1 MKSCT
6 GDALTDFIGKSC
18 VTASIY
24 EAGYLLNEFIWK
36 GIKLVMLPELET
48 INAAYKGMGFIVN
61 FLTDNDK
68 KIEQMSKLAAT
79 VIVESLLN
87 QVYSD
92 TINEFLTGIQAD
104 EEENIRL
111 AQNYLAAVDLGYGA
125 LL

>member
-1 MKSCT
+1 
-6 GDALTDFIGKSC
+6 
-18 VTASIY
+18 
-24 EAGYLLNEFIWK
+24 
-36 GIKLVMLPELET
+36 MLPELET
-48 INAAYKGMGFIVN
+48 IHAAYKGMGFIVN

-92 TINEFLTGIQAD
+92 TKNEFLTGIQAD

-111 AQNYLAAVDLGYGA
+111 AQNSLAAVDLGYGA

>member
-1 MKSCT
+1 
-6 GDALTDFIGKSC
+6 
-18 VTASIY
+18 
-24 EAGYLLNEFIWK
+24 
-36 GIKLVMLPELET
+36 MLQELET
-48 INAAYKGMGFIVN
+48 IHASYKGMGFIVN

-92 TINEFLTGIQAD
+92 TKNEFLTGIQAD

>member
-1 MKSCT
+1 
-6 GDALTDFIGKSC
+6 
-18 VTASIY
+18 
-24 EAGYLLNEFIWK
+24 
-36 GIKLVMLPELET
+36 MLPELET
-48 INAAYKGMGFIVN
+48 IHAAYKGMGFIVN

-87 QVYSD
+87 QVYLD
-92 TINEFLTGIQAD
+92 TKNEFLTGIQAD

>member
-1 MKSCT
+1 
-6 GDALTDFIGKSC
+6 
-18 VTASIY
+18 
-24 EAGYLLNEFIWK
+24 
-36 GIKLVMLPELET
+36 MLPELET
-48 INAAYKGMGFIVN
+48 IHAAYKGMGVIVN

-92 TINEFLTGIQAD
+92 TKNEFLTGIQAD

-111 AQNYLAAVDLGYGA
+111 APNYLAAVDLGYGA

>member
-1 MKSCT
+1 
-6 GDALTDFIGKSC
+6 
-18 VTASIY
+18 
-24 EAGYLLNEFIWK
+24 
-36 GIKLVMLPELET
+36 MLPELET
-48 INAAYKGMGFIVN
+48 SDAAYKGMGFIVN
-61 FLTDNDK
+61 FLTDNEK

-92 TINEFLTGIQAD
+92 TKNEFLTGIQAD